1 MVCHEARRLFCWEV
15 EVSDELKENLLQRL
29 RRATIWSQHLWCYM
43 PVFVKPVTPA
53 QEAKTVVVNGA
64 AVLTFTHQRW

>member
-15 EVSDELKENLLQRL
+15 EVSDELKENLVQRL
-29 RRATIWSQHLWCYM
+29 RRATIWSQHLWCYR